1 MFLTYISRTYLM
13 TYGKLSSICYKIST
27 LIMKTVKRNLHNTAR
42 SLLYYENFYKLKQGL
57 TQKIFLSDS
66 R

>member
-27 LIMKTVKRNLHNTAR
+27 LIMKTVKRNLYNTAR
-42 SLLYYENFYKLKQGL
+42 TLLYYENFYKLKQGL
-57 TQKIFLSDS
+57 T
-66 R
+66 